1 MTSKRY
7 HSPRVTKARP
17 GRGSEQT
24 AMHND
29 ERANTHQPGSVPAEF
44 LAALRD
50 DLANRR
56 IASGL
61 ARLADHK
68 DLVVT
73 CRPGERHA
81 AALLGYLAQWI
92 DIGYPDA
99 VLREVLPR
107 FRQAQRDQ
115 FTLLEYVHVKMAEG
129 LAAMREESYERAIK
143 HFETVLALQ
152 DEIHD
157 KQVVAIAHYWLGRCL
172 RRNARYA
179 DALGFVAKGREI
191 ALALKHPKMAAVM
204 QVLEA
209 WIAFQDGKPDDAA
222 RILREAGDTLSDTD
236 DHITLGNIASAYGR
250 IARRQGNHDLA
261 LSKFE
266 TAIREYEKR
275 DPYNRNLARSF
286 VNIAFV
292 KRLLALQWRNRI
304 DSAAARERRKRSK
317 RSMSASSSTRA
328 QSGSQDRERL
338 LRLRAESFEHLKKAR
353 AIYDRYDDHRGNGNV
368 FITLAYLHLD
378 SGELDLA
385 ATMGRT
391 AYQLGDEKKD
401 SLLKGRAR
409 MLQSAIEFA
418 KFEEQIEE
426 QIAEG
431 SGGVPSS
438 ELACEFAREALECAK
453 RTQNRRLTAKAYITL
468 GLALTL
474 DASDDLEA
482 ARECAKE
489 AAILLKQAN
498 HDYVWRELQELNRRL
513 RGAGNVNAALRD
525 WSRGIIGTKTFQE
538 VSEDFASIVIPKV
551 WRREGCKVAR
561 VAARLSI
568 SPKKVRRILRAQG
581 LLTEGE

>member
-1 MTSKRY
+1 MGRKHSK
-7 HSPRVTKARP
+7 SPRLGGDHRKS
-17 GRGSEQT
+17 G
-24 AMHND
+24 
-29 ERANTHQPGSVPAEF
+29 
-44 LAALRD
+44 AASISAKSKTSGTLTTGKGIPTELLMELRD
-50 DLANRR
+50 DLAHRR
-56 IASGL
+56 IASGI
-61 ARLADHK
+61 ARLAKHED
-68 DLVVT
+68 VVAA
-73 CRPGERHA
+73 CRPGTANA

-92 DIGYPDA
+92 DIGYPDGL
-99 VLREVLPR
+99 LRQVLPH
-107 FRQAQRDQ
+107 FREAERDD

-129 LAAMREESYERAIK
+129 LAEMREESYERAIK
-143 HFETVLALQ
+143 HFEAVVALQ
-152 DEIHD
+152 DEIRD
-157 KQVVAIAHYWLGRCL
+157 KQVVAIAFYWLGRCL

-179 DALGFVAKGREI
+179 DALGFVAKGRAI
-191 ALALKHPKMAAVM
+191 ALELKYPKMAAVM

-209 WIAFQDGKPDDAA
+209 WIAFQDGKPDEAA
-222 RILREAGDTLSDTD
+222 RILRDAGDTLSDTD

-275 DPYNRNLARSF
+275 DPFNRNLARSF

-304 DSAAARERRKRSK
+304 DSAAARERRKRPKRGESK
-317 RSMSASSSTRA
+317 PLARG
-328 QSGSQDRERL
+328 QSGGQDREVL
-338 LRLRAESFEHLKKAR
+338 ARLRAESFDHLKKAR

-368 FITLAYLHLD
+368 FVTLAYLHLD
-378 SGELDLA
+378 NGELDLA

-391 AYQLGDEKKD
+391 AYRLGDEKKD

-426 QIAEG
+426 QIADG

-453 RTQNRRLTAKAYITL
+453 RTQNRRLTAKSYIAL
-468 GLALTL
+468 GLALSL
-474 DASDDLEA
+474 DAADDHEG
-482 ARECAKE
+482 ARECATF
-489 AAILLKQAN
+489 AADLLKQAD

-513 RGAGNVNAALRD
+513 RGGGNINAALRD
-525 WSRGIIGTKTFQE
+525 WSRGIIGAKTFQE
-538 VSEDFASIVIPKV
+538 VSDDFASVVIPKV

-581 LLTEGE
+581 LLAEGE

>member
-1 MTSKRY
+1 MKNAGDSRTNSAAIGG
-7 HSPRVTKARP
+7 TKSDGAGSAGSIPP
-17 GRGSEQT
+17 G
-24 AMHND
+24 
-29 ERANTHQPGSVPAEF
+29 F
-44 LAALRD
+44 LSALRD
-50 DLANRR
+50 DLASRR

-61 ARLADHK
+61 SRLAEHRDFIAA
-68 DLVVT
+68 
-73 CRPGERHA
+73 CRPGQKNSA
-81 AALLGYLAQWI
+81 LLLGYLAQWI

-99 VLREVLPR
+99 VLQEALPR
-107 FRQAQRDQ
+107 FRQAQRDE

-129 LAAMREESYERAIK
+129 LEAMREESYERAIK

-179 DALGFVAKGREI
+179 DASGFVAKGREI
-191 ALALKHPKMAAVM
+191 ALALKYPKMAAVM

-304 DSAAARERRKRSK
+304 DSAAARERRKRAK
-317 RSMSASSSTRA
+317 RPVSPSATSRS

-338 LRLRAESFEHLKKAR
+338 SRLRAESFEHLKKAR

-378 SGELDLA
+378 NGELDLA
-385 ATMGRT
+385 ASMGRT

-474 DASDDLEA
+474 DASDDFEA
-482 ARECAKE
+482 ARECSKE
-489 AAILLKQAN
+489 ATALLKQAN

-525 WSRGIIGTKTFQE
+525 WSRGIIGTKSFQE

-581 LLTEGE
+581 LLADGE